1 MGLVV
6 RHTMQA
12 LHLRSMSKTVSG
24 YSQRGKILRLSAIKL
39 AILIMLL
46 AILPAGGLSQ
56 APAPTRSVKIDS
68 VANKTLI
75 DETIPEDKGVEA
87 TLERYTARVRALEVV
102 IGKLDSELK
111 KSGLGAG
118 TLGNFVADGL
128 RAQASARL
136 GRPVVL
142 AVLNS
147 GGLRKNTIAKGELR
161 SSDIYELLPF
171 ENELIQ
177 IDMTGEQVLRLLSVV
192 VANREVQSGAR
203 ITFRQAGEGR
213 RELVTAKLL
222 VNGREEAID
231 PRRVYSILTIDYL
244 LQLASGRYSILQ
256 AGKNVKPV
264 GVTMRDALI
273 DYVKSET
280 AAGRSIKA
288 ELDGRFVSLNSDTSS
303 REEQ

>member
-1 MGLVV
+1 
-6 RHTMQA
+6 
-12 LHLRSMSKTVSG
+12 
-24 YSQRGKILRLSAIKL
+24 
-39 AILIMLL
+39 MLL
-46 AILPAGGLSQ
+46 AIVPAEALSQ
-56 APAPTRSVKIDS
+56 IPAPARSIKVDS

-75 DETIPEDKGVEA
+75 DETIPEDKDLEA

-102 IGKLDSELK
+102 IGKLDGDLK
-111 KSGLGAG
+111 KTGLGAG

-128 RAQASARL
+128 RAEASARL

-147 GGLRKNTIAKGELR
+147 GGLRKNTIAEGDLR

-177 IDMTGEQVLRLLSVV
+177 IDMTGEQILRLLSVV

-203 ITFRQAGEGR
+203 ITFRQAGDR
-213 RELVTAKLL
+213 RELVSAKLL

-231 PRRVYSILTIDYL
+231 PKRVYSILTIDYL

-256 AGKNVKPV
+256 EGKNVKPV

-288 ELDGRFVSLNSDTSS
+288 ELDGRFVSLKSDTSS
-303 REEQ
+303 HEEQ

>member
-12 LHLRSMSKTVSG
+12 LRLRSMSKIVSG
-24 YSQRGKILRLSAIKL
+24 YSQRGKIFRLSTIKL
-39 AILIMLL
+39 AILGMLL
-46 AILPAGGLSQ
+46 ANVPAGTLSQ
-56 APAPTRSVKIDS
+56 TPAPARSVKVDS

-75 DETIPEDKGVEA
+75 DETIPEDKGLEA

-102 IGKLDSELK
+102 IGKLDGDLK
-111 KSGLGAG
+111 KTGLGAG

-128 RAQASARL
+128 RAEAGARL

-147 GGLRKNTIAKGELR
+147 GGLRKNTIAEGDLR

-203 ITFRQAGEGR
+203 ITFRQAGDR
-213 RELVTAKLL
+213 RELVSAKLL

-231 PRRVYSILTIDYL
+231 PKRVYSILTIDYL

-256 AGKNVKPV
+256 EGKNVKPV

-288 ELDGRFVSLNSDTSS
+288 ELDGRFVSLKSDTSS
-303 REEQ
+303 HEEQ

>member
-1 MGLVV
+1 M
-6 RHTMQA
+6 
-12 LHLRSMSKTVSG
+12 
-24 YSQRGKILRLSAIKL
+24 SAIKL
-39 AILIMLL
+39 AILLLLL
-46 AILPAGGLSQ
+46 AIVPAGVLPQ
-56 APAPTRSVKIDS
+56 TPAPARSVKIDS

-75 DETIPEDKGVEA
+75 DETIPGDKDVEA

-102 IGKLDSELK
+102 IGKLEGELK

-118 TLGNFVADGL
+118 TLGNFVVDGL

-136 GRPVVL
+136 GSPIVL

-147 GGLRKNTIAKGELR
+147 GGLRKNTIAEGDLR
-161 SSDIYELLPF
+161 SSDIFELLPF

-177 IDMTGEQVLRLLSVV
+177 IDMTGEQVLRLLGIV

-203 ITFRQAGEGR
+203 IRYRHAGEDR
-213 RELVTAKLL
+213 RELVSAKLL
-222 VNGREEAID
+222 VNGREQKID
-231 PRRVYSILTIDYL
+231 PKKVYSILTIDYL

-256 AGKNVKPV
+256 EGKNVRPL

-288 ELDGRFVSLNSDTSS
+288 KLDGRFVSLNSDSSS